1 MEVQEQHLKSRD
13 DPLCSD
19 LASPVLTRAKIL
31 PISCKTIQSCFL
43 GTVNMFL
50 YKQFINK
57 LKNPF
62 INEFG
67 GISMVIL
74 ETKQEQ

>member
-1 MEVQEQHLKSRD
+1 
-13 DPLCSD
+13 
-19 LASPVLTRAKIL
+19 
-31 PISCKTIQSCFL
+31 
-43 GTVNMFL
+43 MFL

-57 LKNPF
+57 LKNAF

-67 GISMVIL
+67 GISMDIL

>member
-31 PISCKTIQSCFL
+31 SINCKTIQSCFL
-43 GTVNMFL
+43 GTVNIICFFTNNL
-50 YKQFINK
+50 LIN
-57 LKNPF
+57 LKMHL
-62 INEFG
+62 
-67 GISMVIL
+67 SMNLV
-74 ETKQEQ
+74 EYPWTY